1 MKHSGAT
8 VLTAIVL
15 SVSFLAAPLAAQI
28 APRAGAPRTAMERL
42 MSDVE
47 VRYVREFTR
56 QIEPT
61 DDQFMNLLPL
71 IRKLIE
77 NRFRNAQRKERAL
90 AALENAPDSEI
101 PRLNE
106 EIDQANF
113 QASKFDGIF
122 LKNVDPILT
131 LNQQKK
137 LRQLQ
142 NSFWPRLG
150 QIINQ
155 AREQVQREQQQRQA
169 LREQKQQRQD
179 SKQNR
184 GTNQPTLPALR

>member
-28 APRAGAPRTAMERL
+28 APRAGASRTAMERL

-113 QASKFDGIF
+113 QATKFDGIF

-131 LNQQKK
+131 LNQQRK

-142 NSFWPRLG
+142 NGFWPRLG

-184 GTNQPTLPALR
+184 GAKQPTRPALR